1 MRIPIGEHTLD
12 CTDRPA
18 IMAIL
23 NVGTDSPVAH
33 SVVAVDEARE
43 RAQALRA
50 SGAAIID
57 VGAHSTRSGGE
68 APAAQEEID
77 RLCPVI
83 AALRA
88 EGHLIS
94 VDTWTAAVADAAA
107 LAGAQILN
115 DVTAAADPE
124 MASIAQRH
132 ALPLIVMHMR
142 GRPKEHRSADQRYE
156 DIGAEV
162 HDYLA
167 ARVRSLEADGV
178 PQVWVDPGFEFAKPL
193 DDNLRM
199 LIDLP
204 RLIGLERP
212 VVISASRKG
221 FLAELLGHGRLRS
234 GQAQDAPGI
243 LEATIAFNVLAAQ
256 LGVQIVRVHDVA
268 AIDAALRVV
277 EGVRQTSRS
286 LQSS

>member
-88 EGHLIS
+88 EGRR
-94 VDTWTAAVADAAA
+94 
-107 LAGAQILN
+107 GGK
-115 DVTAAADPE
+115 DPN
-124 MASIAQRH
+124 
-132 ALPLIVMHMR
+132 
-142 GRPKEHRSADQRYE
+142 G
-156 DIGAEV
+156 
-162 HDYLA
+162 
-167 ARVRSLEADGV
+167 
-178 PQVWVDPGFEFAKPL
+178 
-193 DDNLRM
+193 
-199 LIDLP
+199 
-204 RLIGLERP
+204 
-212 VVISASRKG
+212 
-221 FLAELLGHGRLRS
+221 
-234 GQAQDAPGI
+234 
-243 LEATIAFNVLAAQ
+243 
-256 LGVQIVRVHDVA
+256 
-268 AIDAALRVV
+268 
-277 EGVRQTSRS
+277 
-286 LQSS
+286 

>member
-43 RAQALRA
+43 RAQALRT

-68 APAAQEEID
+68 APEAQEEID

-83 AALRA
+83 AALHT

-124 MASIAQRH
+124 MAGVAQRH

-167 ARVRSLEADGV
+167 ERVRSLEADGV
-178 PQVWVDPGFEFAKPL
+178 PRVWVDPGFEFAKSL

-204 RLIGLERP
+204 RLLGLERP

-221 FLAELLGHGRLRS
+221 FLAALLGHGRLRS
-234 GQAQDAPGI
+234 GQAQDAPGM
-243 LEATIAFNVLAAQ
+243 LEATVAFNVLAAQ
-256 LGVQIVRVHDVA
+256 LGVHIVRVHDVA
-268 AIDAALRVV
+268 AIHAALRVV